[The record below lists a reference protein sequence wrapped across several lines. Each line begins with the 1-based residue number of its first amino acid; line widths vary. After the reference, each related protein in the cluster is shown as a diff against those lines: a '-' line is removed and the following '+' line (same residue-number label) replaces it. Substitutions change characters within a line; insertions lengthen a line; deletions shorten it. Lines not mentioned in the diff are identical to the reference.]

1 MTTAKHREPVDD
13 GARSVPTFIAIA
25 RISYFRA
32 LGMLGEKRLHEHDLE
47 LEARIL
53 VLPGIVGPVTK
64 RYDVMAVE
72 VAPGGDA
79 LRLLRS
85 VMGAALEP
93 VADTSIGD
101 IRLATAGG
109 VARGTD
115 VEAWRRAVH
124 ASEVAACRMVASTGV
139 ADTDLSWWSRN
150 AEKLARIEVWSPQI
164 QDDDHAIEQFGC
176 HAFVAGLANGS
187 RRPPG

>member
-1 MTTAKHREPVDD
+1 MTRKPHHSADD
-13 GARSVPTFIAIA
+13 GAGSVAIA
-25 RISYFRA
+25 RIGYFPA
-32 LGMLGEKRLHEHDLE
+32 LRMLGETWLHEHDLE

-53 VLPGIVGPVTK
+53 VLPGIIGPVTMS
-64 RYDVMAVE
+64 YDVMVVE
-72 VAPGGDA
+72 VAPGGAA

-85 VMGAALEP
+85 VMGSALEP
-93 VADTSIGD
+93 VADTSIGY

-139 ADTDLSWWSRN
+139 AYTDLVWWSRN

-164 QDDDHAIEQFGC
+164 QDDDHAIEQIGC
-176 HAFVAGLANGS
+176 HAFVARLADGS
-187 RRPPG
+187 CRPPR